1 MKIFWDRK
9 RHESICLVTCS
20 MIKLGSFG
28 GFPCPPFPPT
38 YIHSNEKS
46 GNFMQPEVA
55 QLRDILTNP
64 LKGLVQCLVG
74 MN

>member
-28 GFPCPPFPPT
+28 GFPCPPFPPHIFT
-38 YIHSNEKS
+38 KMKKS

-55 QLRDILTNP
+55 QLRTS
-64 LKGLVQCLVG
+64 
-74 MN
+74 